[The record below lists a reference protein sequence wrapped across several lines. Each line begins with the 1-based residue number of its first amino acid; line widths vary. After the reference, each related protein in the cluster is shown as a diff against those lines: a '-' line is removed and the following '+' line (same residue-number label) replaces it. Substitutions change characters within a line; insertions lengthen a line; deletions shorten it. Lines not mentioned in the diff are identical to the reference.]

1 MQLFKKI
8 AHLFMALLLVVATM
22 GVTMH
27 KHYCMG
33 RVKDVAYFE
42 KSKHCAEM
50 IGMEQEDCPMSCC
63 KDTEQEFK
71 VDDLSVTAF
80 AFDLDTD
87 FHLLNAFTYLLLDF
101 NVLTVPAHQVAYQ
114 NYKPPLI
121 EQDIP
126 VLVQSF
132 LL

>member
-1 MQLFKKI
+1 
-8 AHLFMALLLVVATM
+8 M

-63 KDTEQEFK
+63 KDTEQE
-71 VDDLSVTAF
+71 
-80 AFDLDTD
+80 
-87 FHLLNAFTYLLLDF
+87 
-101 NVLTVPAHQVAYQ
+101 QGM
-114 NYKPPLI
+114 
-121 EQDIP
+121 
-126 VLVQSF
+126 QSQGAPDETGDRIRKSRS
-132 LL
+132 LAT

>member
-1 MQLFKKI
+1 
-8 AHLFMALLLVVATM
+8 MALLLVVATM

-33 RVKDVAYFE
+33 RVQDVAYFQE
-42 KSKHCAEM
+42 SKSCADLL
-50 IGMEQEDCPMSCC
+50 GMDEEVCPPNCC
-63 KDTEQEFK
+63 KDTHEEFK
-71 VDDLSVTAF
+71 VDDLSATAF
-80 AFDLDTD
+80 SFDLDTD
-87 FHLLNAFTYLLLDF
+87 FHLLHAFTYLLLDF
-101 NVLTVPAHQVAYQ
+101 NVLTAPTHQVAYQ
-114 NYKPPLI
+114 NYRPPLI

>member
-1 MQLFKKI
+1 
-8 AHLFMALLLVVATM
+8 MALLLVVATM

-27 KHYCMG
+27 KHHCLG
-33 RVKDVAYFE
+33 RVKDVSYFE
-42 KSKHCAEM
+42 KSQHCAEM
-50 IGMEQEDCPMSCC
+50 MGMEQEDCPMSCC
-63 KDTEQEFK
+63 KDTKEEFK
-71 VDDLSVTAF
+71 VEDVSVTKVY
-80 AFDLDTD
+80 FDLDTD
-87 FHLLNAFTYLLLDF
+87 FHLIGIAVYVLLDLDLLSGETQLF
-101 NVLTVPAHQVAYQ
+101 AYR

>member
-1 MQLFKKI
+1 MHTLKKI

-22 GVTMH
+22 GVTMD

-33 RVKDVAYFE
+33 RVQDVAYFQE
-42 KSKHCAEM
+42 SKSCADLL
-50 IGMEQEDCPMSCC
+50 GMEDVCPPGCC
-63 KDTEQEFK
+63 KDTHDEFK
-71 VDDLSVTAF
+71 VDDLSATAF
-80 AFDLDTD
+80 SFDLDTD
-87 FHLLNAFTYLLLDF
+87 FHLLHAFTYFLLDAD
-101 NVLTVPAHQVAYQ
+101 VLTIPTRQVAYQ

-126 VLVQSF
+126 VLIQSF